1 MFQTLYTYKCTKG
14 SCLCSFMCVFVG
26 MLLFN
31 ILNSFW
37 VVDGADRLFHL
48 QLCYEIL
55 FLLRCGSC
63 QIWSL
68 VNRLNFPDFWT
79 RPYTYNAPPPHA
91 PAPPA
96 LRQRCASALRCNALQ
111 ISRWFKDQECI
122 QLKEKILQWIQRL
135 RRSWILIQNRFTM
148 SKWAKK
154 GYAF

>member
-26 MLLFN
+26 LLFFN

-63 QIWSL
+63 QEWSL
-68 VNRLNFPDFWT
+68 VNRAYFSDFCT
-79 RPYTYNAPPPHA
+79 RPYIITHDPPLA
-91 PAPPA
+91 PARPCTQPCSPATA
-96 LRQRCASALRCNALQ
+96 LRHAMQILGDSKISNAFN
-111 ISRWFKDQECI
+111 SKKRFFNEFKDLED
-122 QLKEKILQWIQRL
+122 LE
-135 RRSWILIQNRFTM
+135 
-148 SKWAKK
+148 
-154 GYAF
+154 Y